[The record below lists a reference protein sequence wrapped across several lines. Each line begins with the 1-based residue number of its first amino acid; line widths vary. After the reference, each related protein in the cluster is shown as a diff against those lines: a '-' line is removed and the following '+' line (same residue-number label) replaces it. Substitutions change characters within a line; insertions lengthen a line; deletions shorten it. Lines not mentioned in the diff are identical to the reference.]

1 MRGIRLLDGL
11 DSRELQTNY
20 VAKVD
25 KILVSNL
32 NDNQLH
38 SIVQVFTIIYK
49 F

>member
-1 MRGIRLLDGL
+1 MKGIRLLDGL

-38 SIVQVFTIIYK
+38 SIVEVFIIIYNI
-49 F
+49 